1 MQTPNLKESK
11 EEIVLLPPIPDTAI
25 TLADEVTRITPV
37 MVKHKKPG
45 GKVIYIVT
53 NPPGSLDKT
62 ASTGGARVVSIN
74 QRRLRNAAPV
84 LWIWKLVN
92 KMYME
97 SISIW
102 QTLKLLN

>member
-1 MQTPNLKESK
+1 MQIPQIKESK

-25 TLADEVTRITPV
+25 VLADEVTRITPV

-45 GKVIYIVT
+45 GKVVYIVT
-53 NPPGSLDKT
+53 NPAGSSDKT
-62 ASTGGARVVSIN
+62 TSTGARVVSIN
-74 QRRLRNAAPV
+74 QRSLRNAAPV

-102 QTLKLLN
+102 QTVKLLN